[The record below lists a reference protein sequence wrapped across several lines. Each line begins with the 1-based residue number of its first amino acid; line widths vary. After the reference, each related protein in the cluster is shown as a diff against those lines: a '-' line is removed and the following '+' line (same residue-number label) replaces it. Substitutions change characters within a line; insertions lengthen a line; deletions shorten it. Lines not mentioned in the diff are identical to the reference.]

1 MNINELLKDEPVRE
15 EMRAIVAEGR
25 TLPGAEKWNVSGA
38 MVERVLDEPDSRGG
52 QTTRPWTEAVI
63 RDFGRPVLLVRSNK
77 IELPRSVAMR
87 SRVLGARRALE
98 PQLPSVGR
106 IEFVGH
112 PTHRWGGTGWVI
124 AEGVVVTNRHVAEEF
139 ARRSGRSFRMR
150 VNVLTGDAMQARIDF
165 REELPKPRE
174 QSVSHEIEIRKVLF
188 MESDDE
194 RKPDVALLQLRRT
207 DDMPPPIPLSDKGP
221 VDAADIAVVGYP
233 AYDSQGIPNQAVA
246 RRIFGDIYEVK
257 RLAPGKVLVADP
269 GSWAFTHDATT
280 LGGNSGSVVLDM
292 DSGTAVGLHFLG
304 QLGVQNVAVS
314 ATALRNYFSRM
325 KLRSQI
331 SVPASPPTS
340 TAPATDSEVVA
351 IAETK
356 VADYADRQG
365 YDPAFLGGRIRVDL
379 PTKKLKPRDLLT
391 FEVDGKRSRELK
403 YMHFSVAMSRKRKL
417 CLWSAV
423 NIDGSARGSAF
434 RTEWRFDPRIPK
446 SAQTEGD
453 VYGNLPRF
461 SRGHMTRREDP
472 IWGPLADAER
482 GNDDSMHFTN
492 AVPQMQ
498 PFNAGIWLGLEN
510 YALQNARRDRQRI
523 SVITGPVLS
532 DDDPV
537 RYSVPVPI
545 EFWKVIAFIHDETR
559 RLTATGYLM
568 NQRKYLRSE
577 EMVFG
582 EFVFGNHETAQ
593 VPITTIEAKTGLDFG
608 SLRRRDPLRGR
619 REAIAAE
626 LTDFNQIQFV

>member
-1 MNINELLKDEPVRE
+1 MRINELLQDEPVLE
-15 EMRAIVAEGR
+15 EMRAIVGEGR

-38 MVERVLDEPDSRGG
+38 MVERVLDESDSRNG

-63 RDFGRPVLLVRSNK
+63 RDFGRPVLLIRNNK

-87 SRVLGARRALE
+87 TRVLGARRVLE

-139 ARRSGRSFRMR
+139 ARRSGRSVRMR

-165 REELPKPRE
+165 REELPQPRE
-174 QSVSHEIEIRKVLF
+174 QPLSHEVEIRRVLF
-188 MESDDE
+188 MEADDE
-194 RKPDVALLQLRRT
+194 RKPDVAFLQLRRAS
-207 DDMPPPIPLSDKGP
+207 DLPPPIPLSDNKPLDRG
-221 VDAADIAVVGYP
+221 DIAVVGYP
-233 AYDSQGIPNQAVA
+233 AYDSQGIPNEAVA

-257 RLAPGKVLVADP
+257 RLAPGKVLVADAD
-269 GSWAFTHDATT
+269 SWAFTHDATT

-292 DSGTAVGLHFLG
+292 DTGAAVGLHFLG

-314 ATALRNYFSRM
+314 VTALRNYLGRM
-325 KLRSQI
+325 KLGSQI
-331 SVPASPPTS
+331 SVPASPAP
-340 TAPATDSEVVA
+340 AAPPATDPEVVR

-365 YDPAFLGGRIRVDL
+365 YDPTFLGGRVRVEL
-379 PTKKLKPRDLLT
+379 PTKKTKPRDVLM
-391 FEVDGKRSRELK
+391 FNDDGRRSKELK

-423 NIDGSARGSAF
+423 NIDGSDRGSAI
-434 RTEWRFDPRIPK
+434 RTDWRYDPRIPK

-472 IWGPLADAER
+472 IWGPTADADL

-537 RYSVPVPI
+537 RYGVPVPV
-545 EFWKVIAFIHDETR
+545 EFWKVIAFVHDETR

-593 VPITTIEAKTGLDFG
+593 VPITTIETKTGLDFG
-608 SLRRRDPLRGR
+608 TLRRRDPLRGR
-619 REAIAAE
+619 REAVAAE
-626 LTDFNQIQFV
+626 LTDFNQIQFN